1 MTRLFPE
8 EVTTRDLL
16 MAAGALLATLAVATL
31 FVIAIGAS
39 G

>member
-1 MTRLFPE
+1 
-8 EVTTRDLL
+8 